1 MAMAK
6 DKHSV
11 LRDLTP
17 PLSTWSLRSSLLI
30 FLMPLMIHFQRNEL
44 FMAYAL
50 VSFMVFRAGFYM
62 NEIVSG
68 THLLY
73 LSPSLYK
80 MLYFGNL
87 WVLLGGLFYQG
98 IYFRQDFSSIVIWS
112 YLLGKITLYTFNIH
126 LSSTRDWGSN
136 YDFAQWDLI
145 IVATLFGNLALR
157 DVSYPIVLVDFVKGT
172 FWGAVLH
179 YFIYHKEAPEPP
191 YSLSKCLYCIWEG
204 CGIPRLDSLKPQM
217 APFKASA
224 MGGCSCESEEDECTD
239 PDDILD
245 DAGDDQDGVDCDYC
259 DSPKS
264 KQHEL

>member
-1 MAMAK
+1 MVK

-11 LRDLTP
+11 LRDFSP
-17 PLSTWSLRSSLLI
+17 NLSTWSLRSTLLA
-30 FLMPLMIHFQRNEL
+30 FLLPLMTHFQRNEL
-44 FMAYAL
+44 FIAYAL
-50 VSFMVFRAGFYM
+50 VLFMVFRAGFFM

-68 THLLY
+68 TQLFY

-87 WVLLGGLFYQG
+87 WVLFGSLFYQG

-112 YLLGKITLYTFNIH
+112 YLLSRILLYTFKVH
-126 LSSTRDWGSN
+126 LSSIHDWGSN
-136 YDFAQWDLI
+136 YDFAQWDI
-145 IVATLFGNLALR
+145 IAVAVLSANLALR
-157 DVSYPIVLVDFVKGT
+157 DVSNPIVLVDFVKGT
-172 FWGAVLH
+172 FWGAVLY
-179 YFIYHKEAPEPP
+179 YFMYHKDSPEPP
-191 YSLSKCLYCIWEG
+191 YSLSQCLYCIWEG

-224 MGGCSCESEEDECTD
+224 MGGCSCEREDDECS
-239 PDDILD
+239 
-245 DAGDDQDGVDCDYC
+245 DDQGDVDCDYC